1 MSKMDNIE
9 NQIKK
14 LKEQAEQ
21 LKEKCNET
29 FKKIES
35 GEITF
40 QDIVLEKYKYDIVRI
55 EVWGYAEKLGF
66 QIAIHFESGDCEFL
80 YKQICDKERI

>member
-9 NQIKK
+9 KQIEE

-21 LKEKCNET
+21 LKEKCKET
-29 FKKIES
+29 FEKIES

-55 EVWGYAEKLGF
+55 EVWGYSEKLGF
-66 QIAIHFESGDCEFL
+66 QIAIHFESGDCNFL
-80 YKQICDKERI
+80 YKQICDKEK

>member
-1 MSKMDNIE
+1 MSKMDSIK
-9 NQIKK
+9 NQIKE
-14 LKEQAEQ
+14 LEEQAKQ

-35 GEITF
+35 GEIAF
-40 QDIVLEKYKYDIVRI
+40 QDIVLEKYKYDIARI

-66 QIAIHFESGDCEFL
+66 QIAIYFESGDCKFL
-80 YKQICDKERI
+80 YKQICDKEK